1 MEKKRLLFL
10 NVIIFLNL
18 ILILTLILITQT
30 IALEIDFS
38 KSSYQPREILQAE
51 ITGGLI
57 DVNAGDF
64 FIYEKG
70 IQHPIPTIPY
80 LLKKNNKYYFYTI
93 LPNKEGNFSFI
104 IKNLKY
110 FDEGRLVTQDFSRDL
125 IIEKTNESALS
136 IEPGFILTSED
147 FSIKIKNVNERTLVI
162 TKLISTD
169 QIQNFS
175 LENEEEKIIKFYIS
189 EISEDT
195 ILEINNYKIPIFL
208 IKKDNQTETPHND
221 FPNNE
226 INLMITPSKIN
237 ASITSDENYLFIF
250 LLKNFEEK
258 NLTNLKFSTNLPKDL
273 NFEISP
279 REINS
284 LKINESVFI
293 NLSINVPKKF
303 KEEIY
308 GEIILVFDNPFEN
321 PTDSFSNISIPIFF
335 EIVED
340 ITEVNLNETSVT
352 GSWSCLEMGEI
363 CNYSQKC
370 NGEPTSSLEGPCC
383 IGECIEDKPKSSSG
397 KLILFF
403 LFLLVLFGVLGFY
416 LYKKKKQKNKKSPED
431 FLKQK
436 INKFEKKD
444 SFKKF
449 K

>member
-1 MEKKRLLFL
+1 MKKKRLFFL
-10 NVIIFLNL
+10 NVIIL
-18 ILILTLILITQT
+18 LTLILLLIVQT

-57 DVNAGDF
+57 ETNAEDF

-70 IQHPIPTIPY
+70 IQHSIPTIPY

-93 LPNKEGNFSFI
+93 LPNKEGNFSFV

-110 FDEGRLVTQDFSRDL
+110 FDEGRIVTQDFSRDL

-147 FSIKIKNVNERTLVI
+147 FSIKIKNVNERTPI
-162 TKLISTD
+162 IAKLISTD

-175 LENEEEKIIKFYIS
+175 LENEGEKIIKFYIS
-189 EISEDT
+189 EINKDT
-195 ILEINNYKIPIFL
+195 VLEINNYKIPIFL
-208 IKKDNQTETPHND
+208 IKKDNQTEDPQND
-221 FPNNE
+221 FPNNQ

-237 ASITSDENYLFIF
+237 ASIISNENYLFIF
-250 LLKNFEEK
+250 LLKNFEKK

-279 REINS
+279 REIDS

-293 NLSINVPKKF
+293 NLSINIPKKF
-303 KEEIY
+303 KEEIS
-308 GEIILVFDNPFEN
+308 GEIILVFDDPFEN
-321 PTDSFSNISIPIFF
+321 FNNSLTNLSIPIFF
-335 EIVED
+335 EIVKN
-340 ITEVNLNETSVT
+340 ITEVNLNDTSVT
-352 GSWSCLEMGEI
+352 DSLSCLEIGEI
-363 CNYSQKC
+363 CNYNQKC
-370 NGEPTSSLEGPCC
+370 NGETSRSLEGPCC
-383 IGECIEDKPKSSSG
+383 IGECIENNQKSSSG

-403 LFLLVLFGVLGFY
+403 LFLLILFGVFGFY
-416 LYKKKKQKNKKSPED
+416 LYKKKKQKSKKSPD
-431 FLKQK
+431 NLLKQK

>member
-1 MEKKRLLFL
+1 MKKKGLLFL
-10 NVIIFLNL
+10 NVTIFLN
-18 ILILTLILITQT
+18 LILTLILITQT

-57 DVNAGDF
+57 DVNAKDF

-70 IQHPIPTIPY
+70 SQHSIPTIPY
-80 LLKKNNKYYFYTI
+80 LLKKYNKYYFYTI
-93 LPNKEGNFSFI
+93 LPNKEGNFSFV

-110 FDEGRLVTQDFSRDL
+110 FDEGRIVTQDFSRDL
-125 IIEKTNESALS
+125 IIEKKNESALS

-147 FSIKIKNVNERTLVI
+147 FSIKIKNINERTPII

-208 IKKDNQTETPHND
+208 IKKENQTGIPNND
-221 FPNNE
+221 FPNNQ

-237 ASITSDENYLFIF
+237 ASIIAEENYLFIF

-258 NLTNLKFSTNLPKDL
+258 NLTNLKFSTNLSKDL
-273 NFEISP
+273 NFEINP

-293 NLSINVPKKF
+293 NLSINIPQKF
-303 KEEIY
+303 KEKIY
-308 GEIILVFDNPFEN
+308 GEMILVFDDPFEN
-321 PTDSFSNISIPIFF
+321 LNNSLINLSIPIFF
-335 EIVED
+335 EIVEN
-340 ITEVNLNETSVT
+340 IAEVNLNETSVT
-352 GSWSCLEMGEI
+352 DSLSCLEIGEI
-363 CNYSQKC
+363 CNYDQKC
-370 NGEPTSSLEGPCC
+370 NGEISRSLEGPCC
-383 IGECIEDKPKSSSG
+383 IGKCIEDKPKSSSG

-403 LFLLVLFGVLGFY
+403 LFLFILLGIFGFY
-416 LYKKKKQKNKKSPED
+416 LYKKKKQKNKKSSEN

-436 INKFEKKD
+436 IDKFERKD